1 MSLQVPKADLSRADP
16 PRYFREV
23 MLKYG
28 QFCPVAKT
36 AEVFGDRW
44 SPLIV
49 RELCHGTKTFGDL
62 LKCMPL
68 ISRTMLVRRLRELA
82 SAGVVRIDPKQ
93 KGRGHT
99 YRLTAAGEDFR
110 PLIVLM
116 SEWGQRWGQES
127 IGPDDLDPQLLMWAL
142 RGQVDPADIPEQG
155 FVIRFEFRGL
165 PKVHRKLRYWW
176 LLLRPEDIEICV
188 KDYGVS
194 VDLVVDADLGAFTK
208 VWLGYSGLLD
218 ANRNGQIALR
228 GSRQSVAAARRMLR
242 LANEPVL
249 RRFLQ

>member
-1 MSLQVPKADLSRADP
+1 
-16 PRYFREV
+16 
-23 MLKYG
+23 
-28 QFCPVAKT
+28 
-36 AEVFGDRW
+36 
-44 SPLIV
+44 V

-188 KDYGVS
+188 KDYGVR
-194 VDLVVDADLGAFTK
+194 VDLVVDADLGAFTR
-208 VWLGYSGLLD
+208 VWLGYCGLLGQQKWPNRL
-218 ANRNGQIALR
+218 AWLASVSRRGTPYAAIGQRAGTQAVPAVTSSVGRNGSAQNNPMKIWS
-228 GSRQSVAAARRMLR
+228 GVR
-242 LANEPVL
+242 LYL
-249 RRFLQ
+249 L

>member
-1 MSLQVPKADLSRADP
+1 
-16 PRYFREV
+16 
-23 MLKYG
+23 
-28 QFCPVAKT
+28 
-36 AEVFGDRW
+36 
-44 SPLIV
+44 
-49 RELCHGTKTFGDL
+49 
-62 LKCMPL
+62 
-68 ISRTMLVRRLRELA
+68 MLVRRLRELA

-188 KDYGVS
+188 KDYGVR

-218 ANRNGQIALR
+218 ATEMAKSPCVARVSQSPRHAVCCDWPTSRYSGGSCSDLIRRTQRVSANAALPCA
-228 GSRQSVAAARRMLR
+228 SAQ
-242 LANEPVL
+242 VL
-249 RRFLQ
+249 PQPNATQ